1 MIAAIRP
8 NDFDFVLF
16 LHVAGAMLLVGAL
29 VTSLVF
35 AGTGSQARLTFRSLL
50 WAAVPA
56 WLLMRIGAELIT
68 EKAGYNDLDD
78 PPAWLG
84 IGYGTSEL
92 AGLLIIVATVIAW
105 LAARKGGSTSKPV
118 AGLIAFTVLLSLV
131 AVWAMTTKP
140 G

>member
-1 MIAAIRP
+1 MLAVLRA
-8 NDFDFVLF
+8 DDYDFVLF

-29 VTSLVF
+29 VTSLVL

-56 WLLMRIGAELIT
+56 WFLMRIGAELIVT
-68 EKAGYNDLDD
+68 KPAYENDE
-78 PPAWLG
+78 PAWIG

-92 AGLLIIVATVIAW
+92 AGILIIIATVIAW